1 MHLGETTTDWGGIFG
16 DVLKTAAGAYAIK
29 SQVDLQKAAL
39 KAQQMPGAY
48 NYNLPIGYNPQYS
61 PNYSTGGIGG
71 MSMVTVAVLGL
82 GALAVY
88 LLLSGSKK

>member
-1 MHLGETTTDWGGIFG
+1 MQLGETGTDWGGIFG

-29 SQVDLQKAAL
+29 SQVDLQKTAL
-39 KAQQMPGAY
+39 KMQMPNAY
-48 NYNLPIGYNPQYS
+48 NTPIGYNPQYS
-61 PNYSTGGIGG
+61 PTYGMGGTSGV
-71 MSMVTVAVLGL
+71 SMITVAVLGL